1 MKFKVII
8 ERVIREEYEMILEDE
23 SITNALDEA
32 LKIVAARN
40 EKNKVG
46 QFFITKIETKEK

>member
-1 MKFKVII
+1 MKFKVTI
-8 ERVIREEYEMILEDE
+8 ERVLREEYEMILEDE

-32 LKIVAARN
+32 RKIVAVRN